1 MKWDEIVVQTD
12 SRCIVC
18 ASYHL
23 CFSAV
28 QWCLVCWPAD
38 NSYIIKKKK
47 TNQTLPSSGMKMRCG
62 WKFLDWSHWSVNC
75 HPQTAIN
82 CSCQLYC
89 SWEMRGLSF
98 FFYCNTSWG
107 CFQIYRAT
115 SQWLRHEKKKKYKL
129 LQQVH
134 TVLETQA
141 APHDALWHFHK
152 CCGGTCCTCCWGTMT
167 VLRIKG

>member
-1 MKWDEIVVQTD
+1 MKWDETVVQTD

-98 FFYCNTSWG
+98 FFIAILPGDAFKYTEPQVSG
-107 CFQIYRAT
+107 CDM
-115 SQWLRHEKKKKYKL
+115 KKKKNTSSCSKCTL
-129 LQQVH
+129 CSRLKQRRTMLCGTFTSV
-134 TVLETQA
+134 VVALV
-141 APHDALWHFHK
+141 APVVGALWLFYE
-152 CCGGTCCTCCWGTMT
+152 
-167 VLRIKG
+167 